1 MNTSE
6 VSLVPLQQANL
17 CLDCEMITA
26 ARTNCFACGSAALL
40 NLARALNG
48 ERCASSMPRKRA
60 TVTSISGRR
69 APATPD
75 AMLSYRW

>member
-26 ARTNCFACGSAALL
+26 AHTHCFACGSAALL
-40 NLARALNG
+40 NLARTLNG
-48 ERCASSMPRKRA
+48 EKCASPAPRRRA

-69 APATPD
+69 APVVAD